1 MTLFTKAFCIAT
13 LFTGF
18 ASANEELKVGS
29 SITPHA
35 DILRFIKPKLQK
47 QGYDL
52 KIYEFNDGVIPNVMV
67 ENGELDANYFQHE
80 PYLKEFNQR
89 QSTHLVK
96 VASIHIEPMAVY
108 SKKHKEFNPEEGQN
122 ISIPNNPTNESR
134 ALRIVASKGLIEIKD
149 NELITPLDITKNPK
163 KLKFVELKDTQL
175 TRSLD
180 DVDYSLINSNFAILA
195 GLNPVKDGL
204 YTESKYSEYG
214 NIIAVKEGNEN
225 LPKIKALVKALQS
238 DEVKKFIEEKYQGA
252 LIPTF

>member
-1 MTLFTKAFCIAT
+1 MTLFTKAFCVAT

-18 ASANEELKVGS
+18 AWANEELKVGS

-35 DILRFIKPKLQK
+35 DILRFIKSALQK
-47 QGYDL
+47 QG
-52 KIYEFNDGVIPNVMV
+52 
-67 ENGELDANYFQHE
+67 
-80 PYLKEFNQR
+80 
-89 QSTHLVK
+89 
-96 VASIHIEPMAVY
+96 
-108 SKKHKEFNPEEGQN
+108 
-122 ISIPNNPTNESR
+122 
-134 ALRIVASKGLIEIKD
+134 LIEVKD

-163 KLKFVELKDTQL
+163 KLKFVELKDAQL

-238 DEVKKFIEEKYQGA
+238 NEVKKFIEEKYQGA